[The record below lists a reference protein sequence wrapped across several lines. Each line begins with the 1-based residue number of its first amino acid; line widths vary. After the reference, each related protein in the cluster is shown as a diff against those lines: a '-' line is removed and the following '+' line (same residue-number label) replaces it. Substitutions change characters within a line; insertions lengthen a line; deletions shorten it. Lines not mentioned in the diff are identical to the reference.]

1 MVNSIGV
8 VIVTIFIEVMMPVAV
23 FAEDSSVCD
32 NVQGD
37 YERGR
42 VVFFRCQSC
51 HSLELDRNGFGPS
64 LRGVIGRRSGS
75 LVRFSYSQA
84 MSKSNLLW
92 TPELLNVY
100 LENPQNLVPDNRMSF
115 PGINKVEDRFA
126 VIKYLCEFPIKGGS
140 FR

>member
-1 MVNSIGV
+1 MVNLIGAM
-8 VIVTIFIEVMMPVAV
+8 IIAIFFEVMMPIAV
-23 FAEDSSVCD
+23 FAEDSSNCE
-32 NVQGD
+32 NLQGD

-51 HSLELDRNGFGPS
+51 HSLELGRNGFGPS
-64 LRGVIGRRSGS
+64 LRGVIGRKSGS
-75 LVRFSYSQA
+75 LDRFSYSQA

-92 TPELLNVY
+92 TPDLLNIY

-126 VIKYLCEFPIKGGS
+126 VIKYMCEFPM
-140 FR
+140 R